1 MDYDKKWAAIIVYP
15 KIILITV
22 QDLEES
28 RGGYLAAHNASKVIY
43 TCFRRGDAYM
53 LATTESTWT
62 WAWVWW
68 GTLVA
73 INAINLIL
81 CIFLFIRSTKDPHPV
96 DARYQGLMRI
106 MGLVF
111 LGVAFYRSIFVAS
124 YLEQLAWFNS
134 LLNSSLLIRCLAI
147 FAELSFAGLIAKSL
161 LRMNAE
167 VPELIPT
174 RNKVAAILQTR
185 APVFLFLCIL
195 IANLFATAATITKMD
210 VLFAIEETL
219 WGLAFLSIIP
229 MLIMSMRRLF
239 SYRNTAAWAK
249 TRQFRVLTIILALFA
264 IGYSC
269 YSLFYHLPIE
279 YWPSALAQLRAQAL
293 EPSFKFGI
301 QAIRDAFFVVHE
313 TKDLAAWGGIGFIIW
328 DTGYF
333 SICGWMVLFLMTA
346 PRLRKVPF

>member
-1 MDYDKKWAAIIVYP
+1 MP
-15 KIILITV
+15 
-22 QDLEES
+22 
-28 RGGYLAAHNASKVIY
+28 
-43 TCFRRGDAYM
+43 
-53 LATTESTWT
+53 ATTESPWT

-73 INAINLIL
+73 INAINLTL

-174 RNKVAAILQTR
+174 RNKLAAILQTR
-185 APVFLFLCIL
+185 APIIL
-195 IANLFATAATITKMD
+195 IFVHLDCQFVCHRRDHYQDGCALCYRRNPVGAGIPIHYPHAHHEHARFIFVSQHGRLGQNAAVQGVDHHPGPICDRVQLLFA
-210 VLFAIEETL
+210 L
-219 WGLAFLSIIP
+219 LS
-229 MLIMSMRRLF
+229 F
-239 SYRNTAAWAK
+239 T
-249 TRQFRVLTIILALFA
+249 
-264 IGYSC
+264 
-269 YSLFYHLPIE
+269 H
-279 YWPSALAQLRAQAL
+279 
-293 EPSFKFGI
+293 
-301 QAIRDAFFVVHE
+301 
-313 TKDLAAWGGIGFIIW
+313 
-328 DTGYF
+328 
-333 SICGWMVLFLMTA
+333 
-346 PRLRKVPF
+346 

>member
-1 MDYDKKWAAIIVYP
+1 MP
-15 KIILITV
+15 
-22 QDLEES
+22 
-28 RGGYLAAHNASKVIY
+28 
-43 TCFRRGDAYM
+43 
-53 LATTESTWT
+53 ATTESTWT

-96 DARYQGLMRI
+96 DARYQGMMR
-106 MGLVF
+106 MLGLVF

-134 LLNSSLLIRCLAI
+134 LLNSSLLIRFLAI
-147 FAELSFAGLIAKSL
+147 FAELSFAGLISKSL
-161 LRMNAE
+161 LRMNMD

-174 RNKVAAILQTR
+174 KNKVSDILQTK
-185 APVFLFLCIL
+185 APIVFFLCIL
-195 IANLFATAATITKMD
+195 VANVFATAATITKID

-229 MLIMSMRRLF
+229 MLIMSVRRLF
-239 SYRNTAAWAK
+239 SYRNTTGWAT
-249 TRQFRVLTIILALFA
+249 TRQFRVLTIILAIFA

-279 YWPSALAQLRAQAL
+279 YWPSALAQLRMQNL
-293 EPSFKFGI
+293 EPSFNFGF
-301 QAIRDAFFVVHE
+301 QAIRDAFFIVHE
-313 TKDLAAWGGIGFIIW
+313 TKDLQVWGGMGFVIW

-346 PRLRKVPF
+346 PRLLMIPKTNLK